1 MDYFEVNVI
10 EDLCSK
16 FNIIS
21 MVKQYQEM
29 ESHLSFY
36 SYRLEYSI
44 FELQTSDVLNA
55 FYKHG
60 ITLNDLI
67 GEEQTSYFLI
77 KFFSLLKDLG
87 RKTKCE
93 VPTDDDIKL
102 FNDKKLTDRF
112 KIKQV
117 FLFSLF
123 KEIINKENNLNCF
136 RQLIDIFENNN
147 GDLSQ
152 YLARL
157 IAQKIDKKDKNDVIT
172 LLVKFLLKTDDK
184 NTLDYLLK
192 INNKQINTYIGF
204 VKNENIKHI
213 ELLRNEVAKLV

>member
-1 MDYFEVNVI
+1 M
-10 EDLCSK
+10 
-16 FNIIS
+16 
-21 MVKQYQEM
+21 
-29 ESHLSFY
+29 
-36 SYRLEYSI
+36 
-44 FELQTSDVLNA
+44 
-55 FYKHG
+55 
-60 ITLNDLI
+60 
-67 GEEQTSYFLI
+67 
-77 KFFSLLKDLG
+77 
-87 RKTKCE
+87 
-93 VPTDDDIKL
+93 